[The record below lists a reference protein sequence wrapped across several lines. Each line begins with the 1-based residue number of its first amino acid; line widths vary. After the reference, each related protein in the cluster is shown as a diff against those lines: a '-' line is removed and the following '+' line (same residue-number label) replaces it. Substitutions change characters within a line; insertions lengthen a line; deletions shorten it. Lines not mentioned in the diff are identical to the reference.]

1 MTLSKGLSILF
12 FFKEPAFSVI
22 NLFYCFLSFC
32 FTYFLLIFIVYF
44 LLLTLCFVFSSFSCY
59 FRYKVRLFE
68 SFILCWGKVVLLST
82 SLLELFSVSHRL
94 WITVFWF
101 SFVSRNILISSL
113 ISSVIYCLF
122 STLLFSL
129 HVFIFFAVFPL
140 WLTSNLTALWL
151 EKMLDAISIFLN
163 LLRLAPAYDLSWRM
177 FHIEKNMYSAVFGW
191 NDLVFWPNVSF

>member
-1 MTLSKGLSILF
+1 M
-12 FFKEPAFSVI
+12 
-22 NLFYCFLSFC
+22 
-32 FTYFLLIFIVYF
+32 
-44 LLLTLCFVFSSFSCY
+44 
-59 FRYKVRLFE
+59 RLFE
-68 SFILCWGKVVLLST
+68 SFLCWGKVVLLST

-129 HVFIFFAVFPL
+129 HVFMFFAVFPL
-140 WLTSNLTALWL
+140 WLISNLIALWL

-163 LLRLAPAYDLSWRM
+163 LLRLAPACDLSWRM

-191 NDLVFWPNVSF
+191 NDLVFLVQYFILGLCFLTGFLSGSSVHWCK